1 MLLLLVVV
9 WISCCDFSVKSRRFK
24 WRRSE
29 RSSAIKRHREKIRKA
44 KTSQIKTWRRWINK
58 WMNHFLEKKAW
69 KHVTL
74 CHILLRMRNKW
85 TALKNTAV
93 SYKLM
98 TTYRTF
104 VIVQLNNGRHNW
116 RVTLTRSNFNMFFL
130 VFQCC
135 QLKKHAQKS
144 EDTLRKIDKEYQ
156 DSCRNAEVAR
166 LDWEGTV
173 SKVRKKLV
181 SALWFQL
188 VVAVFLRLIMSCF

>member
-1 MLLLLVVV
+1 MNE
-9 WISCCDFSVKSRRFK
+9 SFS
-24 WRRSE
+24 
-29 RSSAIKRHREKIRKA
+29 REKKHED
-44 KTSQIKTWRRWINK
+44 TS
-58 WMNHFLEKKAW
+58 
-69 KHVTL
+69 L
-74 CHILLRMRNKW
+74 CVIFCCGCEIEW

-104 VIVQLNNGRHNW
+104 VIVQLNNGRHDW
-116 RVTLTRSNFNMFFL
+116 RVTLTQSNSNMYFVLFA
-130 VFQCC
+130 CC

-188 VVAVFLRLIMSCF
+188 VVAVFLRLIMSCVFRLLCSYRWSKRNELNTCRSTLSATSHTCRHFRPDSVRYKRSDHCKSIWLC